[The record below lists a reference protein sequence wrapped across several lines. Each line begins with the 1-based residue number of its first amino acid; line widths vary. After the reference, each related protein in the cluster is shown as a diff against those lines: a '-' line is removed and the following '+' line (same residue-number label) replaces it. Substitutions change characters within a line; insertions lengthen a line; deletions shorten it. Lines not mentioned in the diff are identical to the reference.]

1 MEVSADS
8 HVDKDV
14 AIDMA
19 VVIPPHSDIDLNI
32 DIDNPACRYKPR

>member
-1 MEVSADS
+1 MDS

-19 VVIPPHSDIDLNI
+19 VVIPSAVISRSEY
-32 DIDNPACRYKPR
+32 RYR